1 MCAVAPKG
9 KPKKRKKKMQRRNWN
24 LFAGHSGSGG
34 HGHDHDH
41 TSDHSHDQG
50 EVDGVDL
57 FPQIDMD
64 KVRCLND
71 RRSSGKCCLKP
82 YAKRLDHTTY
92 LLSEEDDPEIILHI
106 PFTEAVRLAGICI
119 CADDNTNAPRNV
131 KIFVNRD
138 DVDFGLAEDLKAD
151 LYLKDMHK
159 DVSADV
165 IYFPRTFYLYVLF
178 TSNDDKTLLLQY
190 TAKNGKFTTCHSITI
205 YVEDNWGGDETRI
218 NYIGMW
224 SYCVFSVF
232 TLPLI
237 LLFLSHSFS
246 FYPH

>member
-1 MCAVAPKG
+1 M
-9 KPKKRKKKMQRRNWN
+9 KKNSKFLVKMQRRNWER
-24 LFAGHSGSGG
+24 FAGHSGSGG
-34 HGHDHDH
+34 HGHEHDH

-50 EVDGVDL
+50 EVDGIDL

-82 YAKRLDHTTY
+82 YAKRLDHRTY
-92 LLSEEDDPEIILHI
+92 LLSEEDDPEVILHV
-106 PFTEAVRLAGICI
+106 PFTEGVRLAGICI

-131 KIFVNRD
+131 KIFVNRE

-165 IYFPRTFYLYVLF
+165 FYFPRTFFFCFCLCLSTYV
-178 TSNDDKTLLLQY
+178 TNSRC
-190 TAKNGKFTTCHSITI
+190 TAANNGKFTTCHSITI

-218 NYIGMW
+218 NYIGMFLCSSLCDIL
-224 SYCVFSVF
+224 SY
-232 TLPLI
+232 
-237 LLFLSHSFS
+237 
-246 FYPH
+246 

>member
-1 MCAVAPKG
+1 
-9 KPKKRKKKMQRRNWN
+9 MQRRNWER
-24 LFAGHSGSGG
+24 FAGHSGSGG
-34 HGHDHDH
+34 HGHEHDH

-50 EVDGVDL
+50 EVDGIDL

-82 YAKRLDHTTY
+82 YAKRLDHRTY
-92 LLSEEDDPEIILHI
+92 LLSEEDDPEVILHV
-106 PFTEAVRLAGICI
+106 PFTEGVRLAGICI

-131 KIFVNRD
+131 KIFVNRE

-165 IYFPRTFYLYVLF
+165 FYFPRTFFFVFVCVSLL
-178 TSNDDKTLLLQY
+178 TSRTLDVPQRIMASSRRVIALQFMLKIIGVV
-190 TAKNGKFTTCHSITI
+190 TRLVSTI
-205 YVEDNWGGDETRI
+205 
-218 NYIGMW
+218 
-224 SYCVFSVF
+224 SVCCC
-232 TLPLI
+232 I
-237 LLFLSHSFS
+237 HLS
-246 FYPH
+246 

>member
-1 MCAVAPKG
+1 
-9 KPKKRKKKMQRRNWN
+9 MQRRNWER
-24 LFAGHSGSGG
+24 FAGHSGSGG
-34 HGHDHDH
+34 HGHEHDH

-82 YAKRLDHTTY
+82 YAKRLDHRTY
-92 LLSEEDDPEIILHI
+92 LLSEEDDPEVILHV
-106 PFTEAVRLAGICI
+106 PFTEGVRLAGICI

-131 KIFVNRD
+131 KIFVNRE

-165 IYFPRTFYLYVLF
+165 FYFPRFKGIATNLKRQVVHAVYELR
-178 TSNDDKTLLLQY
+178 S
-190 TAKNGKFTTCHSITI
+190 
-205 YVEDNWGGDETRI
+205 VEDVTKTFASSGAPAKLGQ
-218 NYIGMW
+218 
-224 SYCVFSVF
+224 
-232 TLPLI
+232 
-237 LLFLSHSFS
+237 
-246 FYPH
+246 